1 MRSPLNWRFTPLFA
15 VLLLAG
21 CASTDNIA
29 PQSKMMDPQQLQL
42 AQPKVSSLAISP
54 QWWRTLN
61 DPQLDS
67 LMTQTLQNSPSLQQA
82 GARVREAQSVAG
94 KPVLPTALIWI

>member
-29 PQSKMMDPQQLQL
+29 PQSKMMDQLQL

-54 QWWRTLN
+54 QWWHTLN

-67 LMTQTLQNSPSLQQA
+67 LMTRTLQNSPSLQQA
-82 GARVREAQSVAG
+82 CVKPKAWQG
-94 KPVLPTALIWI
+94 KPVRPTAPTWI